1 MFIFD
6 TPKPSVLNSRD
17 FAKWM
22 TFFDLTMDVS
32 DDDSNNVKIWFS
44 KVYMID
50 LKVVNRLGI
59 SNTYTYVCMCD
70 QQNKTMLHKH
80 PAYSRTKFPF
90 NTEKNICCISIN
102 VFVTYYIIF
111 LQLRIRPNY
120 MHDI

>member
-44 KVYMID
+44 KVYMIV
-50 LKVVNRLGI
+50 LKVVNRLDI
-59 SNTYTYVCMCD
+59 SNTYVRVYVW
-70 QQNKTMLHKH
+70 
-80 PAYSRTKFPF
+80 PTK
-90 NTEKNICCISIN
+90 
-102 VFVTYYIIF
+102 
-111 LQLRIRPNY
+111 
-120 MHDI
+120 

>member
-6 TPKPSVLNSRD
+6 TPKPPVLNSRD

-22 TFFDLTMDVS
+22 TFFDLTMDAS

-50 LKVVNRLGI
+50 LKVVTVLIFQIRM
-59 SNTYTYVCMCD
+59 YVCMCD

-90 NTEKNICCISIN
+90 NTEKIFAVYHSK
-102 VFVTYYIIF
+102 YSLHIILF
-111 LQLRIRPNY
+111 FYN
-120 MHDI
+120 